1 MSRVVDAD
9 ATANSRRGRRR
20 DWTPEQAGRAR
31 ASFYRHLRP
40 GHSAL
45 DNFIEVQRALS
56 GPVDGDFMPASGR
69 QPSQPRAAR
78 ERPMEAAAAAGP
90 PEGRTSSQIRRE
102 RRARAAAK
110 AARGVSGSAAVH
122 PRAPPPASAPAA
134 APVAAREEEAQA
146 AAPTTA
152 AANVCDG
159 MPQSPA
165 IANPE
170 GCAARVAARE
180 AVAELMQRR
189 AALEPA
195 PSLPGEDM
203 RAAGK
208 RGAER
213 SSSSGGAPRQAAGAG
228 QPGAKARRGGAS
240 RKAHRTRSDGAQLSQ
255 ADLEGARALEA
266 GFAAAAAAERSADP
280 WR

>member
-1 MSRVVDAD
+1 
-9 ATANSRRGRRR
+9 
-20 DWTPEQAGRAR
+20 
-31 ASFYRHLRP
+31 
-40 GHSAL
+40 
-45 DNFIEVQRALS
+45 
-56 GPVDGDFMPASGR
+56 MPASGR

-110 AARGVSGSAAVH
+110 AARGVSGSTSAAAH
-122 PRAPPPASAPAA
+122 PRAAPPASAPAA

-152 AANVCDG
+152 AANVRGG

-165 IANPE
+165 IANPQ

-180 AVAELMQRR
+180 AVEELMQRR

-195 PSLPGEDM
+195 PSLPEEDM

-240 RKAHRTRSDGAQLSQ
+240 RKAHRTHSDSAQLSQ

-266 GFAAAAAAERSADP
+266 GFAAAAAAERSANP
-280 WR
+280 WH

>member
-1 MSRVVDAD
+1 M
-9 ATANSRRGRRR
+9 
-20 DWTPEQAGRAR
+20 
-31 ASFYRHLRP
+31 
-40 GHSAL
+40 
-45 DNFIEVQRALS
+45 
-56 GPVDGDFMPASGR
+56 
-69 QPSQPRAAR
+69 
-78 ERPMEAAAAAGP
+78 
-90 PEGRTSSQIRRE
+90 
-102 RRARAAAK
+102 
-110 AARGVSGSAAVH
+110 
-122 PRAPPPASAPAA
+122 
-134 APVAAREEEAQA
+134 
-146 AAPTTA
+146 
-152 AANVCDG
+152 
-159 MPQSPA
+159 QSPA

-180 AVAELMQRR
+180 AVAELMHRR

-195 PSLPGEDM
+195 PSLPEEDM

-213 SSSSGGAPRQAAGAG
+213 SSSSGGAPRHAAGAG

-240 RKAHRTRSDGAQLSQ
+240 RKAHRTRSDGTQLSH